1 MIRFWRQLLP
11 AYIFT
16 KPVFIGT
23 YLWALLIHF
32 ADSINNDSGNVI
44 LRVLIITT
52 LHMGVYAILFLFK
65 QIILDRVKPRLVPL
79 LTLATL
85 ALIGLA
91 RGFLLEKWLISWD
104 ISVSQDVGLRM
115 QTSLVLCLTSFS
127 VGIVATA
134 NSRMHQRKSG
144 QLLNELIHLRK
155 IKTDALARVRSINS
169 ESIEMIK
176 NQLNAYVKSMHG
188 KSVSDILQILRIMI
202 DTVVQPLSRQL
213 EVQAIN
219 LYLPIS
225 REDRIQVDWFRAF
238 KTGLNPGKINYAL
251 MPFLMI
257 ACSLPTIIRN
267 SSFNLAF
274 FSLPLAYCVGFL
286 IGKFFSINF
295 IDKTS
300 NFGLY
305 LFASVCTGFA
315 MGVCTLRMTQ
325 NYDSP
330 YGFMILATITYP
342 ITASL
347 VSMVSSAD
355 AQLVTATKQRAQ
367 ATEMLEWNISRIREI
382 EHQNQR
388 NLARALHG
396 SVQAKLASAYLELE
410 KINLEKV
417 DNSERVN
424 QILAE
429 IQESIQTFDMRRPEH
444 FDLSKLMSN
453 IKENWISVAQVN
465 CQISDEDLESI
476 HQDVMVGTTLVDVIP
491 ELVFNAI
498 KHGKA
503 TVIDIF
509 IGFKNESVVEL
520 AVQDNGRYEL
530 IDMGSGLGTKILNE
544 SAISW
549 NRERVAGQTVSRAE
563 FAFSLDMALPS

>member
-1 MIRFWRQLLP
+1 
-11 AYIFT
+11 
-16 KPVFIGT
+16 
-23 YLWALLIHF
+23 
-32 ADSINNDSGNVI
+32 
-44 LRVLIITT
+44 
-52 LHMGVYAILFLFK
+52 
-65 QIILDRVKPRLVPL
+65 
-79 LTLATL
+79 
-85 ALIGLA
+85 
-91 RGFLLEKWLISWD
+91 
-104 ISVSQDVGLRM
+104 
-115 QTSLVLCLTSFS
+115 
-127 VGIVATA
+127 
-134 NSRMHQRKSG
+134 
-144 QLLNELIHLRK
+144 
-155 IKTDALARVRSINS
+155 
-169 ESIEMIK
+169 
-176 NQLNAYVKSMHG
+176 
-188 KSVSDILQILRIMI
+188 
-202 DTVVQPLSRQL
+202 
-213 EVQAIN
+213 
-219 LYLPIS
+219 
-225 REDRIQVDWFRAF
+225 
-238 KTGLNPGKINYAL
+238 
-251 MPFLMI
+251 
-257 ACSLPTIIRN
+257 
-267 SSFNLAF
+267 
-274 FSLPLAYCVGFL
+274 
-286 IGKFFSINF
+286 
-295 IDKTS
+295 
-300 NFGLY
+300 
-305 LFASVCTGFA
+305 
-315 MGVCTLRMTQ
+315 
-325 NYDSP
+325 
-330 YGFMILATITYP
+330 
-342 ITASL
+342 
-347 VSMVSSAD
+347 MVSSAD